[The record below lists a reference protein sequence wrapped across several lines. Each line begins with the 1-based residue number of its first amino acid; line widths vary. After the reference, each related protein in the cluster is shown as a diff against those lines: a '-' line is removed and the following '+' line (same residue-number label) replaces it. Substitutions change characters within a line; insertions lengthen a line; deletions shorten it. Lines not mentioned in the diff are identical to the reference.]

1 MTPRQGVATLA
12 RMVRRLAP
20 TPPDDALG
28 SDPVRNDRPSDRPPD
43 QPGAPAGATREL
55 PDLSSLGIAGLT
67 RRHIAWMLGALI
79 AAWIVIVFARQVG
92 DAQAATARVEQMT
105 ADNAA
110 LSTRVD
116 ALSRELA
123 LIERQ
128 AFVEQQARAHGLG
141 GPKEI
146 AFTLAQDAP
155 PLPDDA
161 PGSASVRLGAKA
173 AQVSPLDRWL
183 TLLFGAGD

>member
-1 MTPRQGVATLA
+1 
-12 RMVRRLAP
+12 MV
-20 TPPDDALG
+20 D
-28 SDPVRNDRPSDRPPD
+28 SPSDARTPDRGRPGQD
-43 QPGAPAGATREL
+43 LVADL

-67 RRHIAWMLGALI
+67 RRHVAWILGAVI

-105 ADNAA
+105 IDNDG
-110 LSTRVD
+110 LSTRVE
-116 ALSRELA
+116 ALSRELDMIRREA
-123 LIERQ
+123 YI
-128 AFVEQQARAHGLG
+128 EQQARAHGLG

-161 PGSASVRLGAKA
+161 PGSASVRLGARA
-173 AQVSPLDRWL
+173 TQVSPLERWL
-183 TLLFGAGD
+183 TLLFGPGE